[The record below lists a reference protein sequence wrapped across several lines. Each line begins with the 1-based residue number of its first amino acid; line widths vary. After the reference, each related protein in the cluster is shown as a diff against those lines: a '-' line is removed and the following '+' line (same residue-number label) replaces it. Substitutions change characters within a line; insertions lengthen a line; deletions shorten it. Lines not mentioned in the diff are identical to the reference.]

1 VEVVISLTPRKP
13 TPDRNTTRAASD
25 AVRRSRGYGRVCRD
39 AQGPHFMGVMASY
52 LAIVD
57 GHGTAMV
64 MSVFRSGGEGDGVA
78 RHAVS
83 MM

>member
-1 VEVVISLTPRKP
+1 
-13 TPDRNTTRAASD
+13 
-25 AVRRSRGYGRVCRD
+25 
-39 AQGPHFMGVMASY
+39 MASY